1 MVAGAVAVG
10 CDAGAL
16 DANAEGFGK
25 EGTGGCGNS
34 AFLDEGYGSSFLWG
48 ISSEG
53 FGGSVLVLL
62 IGIPSDGFG
71 GMTAIIFNAFFNT
84 VLITASFWLA
94 SNTSI

>member
-34 AFLDEGYGSSFLWG
+34 AFLDEGYGSSFL
-48 ISSEG
+48 
-53 FGGSVLVLL
+53 
-62 IGIPSDGFG
+62 
-71 GMTAIIFNAFFNT
+71 
-84 VLITASFWLA
+84 
-94 SNTSI
+94 